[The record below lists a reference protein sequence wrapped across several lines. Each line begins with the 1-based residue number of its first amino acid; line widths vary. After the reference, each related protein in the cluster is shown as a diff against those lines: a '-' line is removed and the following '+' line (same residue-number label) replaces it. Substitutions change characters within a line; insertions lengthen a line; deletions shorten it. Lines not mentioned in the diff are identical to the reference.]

1 MPLLIVEEE
10 DGRIAVSS
18 PYHPNFPAKARG
30 LGGIWDTA
38 RRVWVFD
45 AGDHDRVRSLC
56 REIYGTDGREYGK
69 DGMAPFP
76 NAVGHGRSE
85 FAEAVTSVPHYY
97 GHRRRLR
104 ERMIAAGAES
114 LPDYELLEM
123 LLFAANP
130 QGDVKPTAKSL
141 LGHFGGFGEV
151 LSADP
156 NALSEAG
163 LGLAGIAA
171 IKSVREAALRL
182 MRLELQERPIVN
194 SWDKLIDYCNA
205 QIAHNKVEEFH
216 ILFLDRKNMLIKH
229 ERQQRGT
236 IDHTPVYPRE
246 VVKRALNLGAA
257 ALILVHN
264 HPSGDPTPSKADIAV
279 TQDIKK
285 AAAPLGVVLHD
296 HIIIGRNAHISLRD
310 LGEI

>member
-10 DGRIAVSS
+10 DGRIAVTS
-18 PYHPNFPAKARG
+18 PYHPNFPARARS
-30 LGGIWDTA
+30 LGGIWDAA
-38 RRVWVFD
+38 RRVWIFD

-56 REIYGTDGREYGK
+56 REIYGTDGLEGQ

-76 NAVGHGRSE
+76 NAVGHRRNE
-85 FAEAVTSVPHYY
+85 FAEGVSAVPHYY

-141 LGHFGGFGEV
+141 LAHFGGFGEV
-151 LSADP
+151 MSADP
-156 NALSEAG
+156 DALSEAG

-182 MRLELQERPIVN
+182 MRHELRERPVVG
-194 SWDKLIDYCNA
+194 SWDKLIDYCTA
-205 QIAHNKVEEFH
+205 QVAHNKVEEFH

-236 IDHTPVYPRE
+236 VDHTP
-246 VVKRALNLGAA
+246 
-257 ALILVHN
+257 
-264 HPSGDPTPSKADIAV
+264 GDPTPSKADIAV

-296 HIIIGRNAHISLRD
+296 HVIIGRNGHTSLRE

>member
-1 MPLLIVEEE
+1 MPLSIVEEE

-18 PYHPNFPAKARG
+18 PFHPNFPAKARG
-30 LGGIWDTA
+30 LGGVWDSR

-45 AGDHDRVRSLC
+45 AGDNDRVRSLC
-56 REIYGTDGREYGK
+56 LEIYGTDGQDNCKYET
-69 DGMAPFP
+69 APFP
-76 NAVGHGRSE
+76 NAVRRGRNE
-85 FAEAVTSVPHYY
+85 FAEAAAAAPHYY

-130 QGDVKPTAKSL
+130 QGDVKPTAKL
-141 LGHFGGFGEV
+141 LLAHFGGFGEV

-156 NALSEAG
+156 DALSKAG

-182 MRLELQERPIVN
+182 MRLELQERPVVN

-236 IDHTPVYPRE
+236 VDHTPVYPRE
-246 VVKRALNLGAA
+246 VVKRALDLGAA

-296 HIIIGRNAHISLRD
+296 HVIIGRNGHTSLRE